1 MGIQYPTKK
10 IVLLGDAGVGKT
22 SLCLNYIN
30 NDLGN
35 YTEPTIGAAFYSV
48 LVKTGSD
55 SYKLDI
61 WDTAGQEKFRSLTS
75 MYYRSASVVIVVY
88 DISNAKSF
96 DNAKKW
102 IHEVRHMTKP
112 EPVII
117 LVGNKHDLIM
127 DITSTHVEKV
137 DISDYINLDEN
148 KNKLWHMYASSM
160 TGYNVAEI
168 FKLAGTKGRY
178 TLTNNMIESDE
189 YKYINIYNYTPSIIN
204 DNCC

>member
-1 MGIQYPTKK
+1 M
-10 IVLLGDAGVGKT
+10 
-22 SLCLNYIN
+22 
-30 NDLGN
+30 
-35 YTEPTIGAAFYSV
+35 
-48 LVKTGSD
+48 
-55 SYKLDI
+55 
-61 WDTAGQEKFRSLTS
+61 
-75 MYYRSASVVIVVY
+75 Y

-102 IHEVRHMTKP
+102 IHEVRHMAKH

-127 DITSTHVEKV
+127 DKTSTHVEKV
-137 DISDYINLDEN
+137 DISNYINLDEN
-148 KNKLWHMYASSM
+148 KNTLWHMYASSM

-178 TLTNNMIESDE
+178 TLTNNIIES
-189 YKYINIYNYTPSIIN
+189 NQHTLNIIN